1 MKRFF
6 SLILALSMLCMTF
19 ASCASNDEDNVGEI
33 IAEQTVIEDNG
44 LGDDSSD
51 YLMDDLET
59 KDLER
64 EKITYT
70 VMSMN
75 VLGKYS
81 GDTAQ
86 DSTTKARMKIIGDYV
101 SDLKPDSIGIQE
113 YGARNIAFLPGYLP
127 SNYASVDFGQ
137 SWISTFYNTD
147 KYTIKA
153 KNCIRLTTSS
163 NQKYCFTWV
172 VFANKNDESLAYIH
186 GNLHL
191 EYKDTTTR
199 ITNAQEVNTEISK
212 IFANAEYKALPF
224 VITGD
229 YNAKHEIEPAVF
241 SKIAGIYNIKC
252 AAQVAM
258 SAEKGQATYHNV
270 GVSAG
275 TGYALDHVL
284 VNTDTT
290 QALSHDIIKE
300 NDYAQ
305 IVSASDHYPVVVKF
319 SSKK

>member
-1 MKRFF
+1 
-6 SLILALSMLCMTF
+6 MLCMTF
-19 ASCASNDEDNVGEI
+19 ASCASNDEDNEGEI

-199 ITNAQEVNTEISK
+199 IANTQEVNAEISK
-212 IFANAEYKALPF
+212 
-224 VITGD
+224 
-229 YNAKHEIEPAVF
+229 
-241 SKIAGIYNIKC
+241 
-252 AAQVAM
+252 
-258 SAEKGQATYHNV
+258 
-270 GVSAG
+270 SAG
-275 TGYALDHVL
+275 H
-284 VNTDTT
+284 
-290 QALSHDIIKE
+290 LS
-300 NDYAQ
+300 
-305 IVSASDHYPVVVKF
+305 F
-319 SSKK
+319 